1 MRVACECRHTRKQIL
16 QQRRRMIRRQS
27 DWNIFFVA
35 RSEHVSQRECVQA
48 GVRDAEQSIVTVL
61 GSQVYGAIVQK
72 LLRE

>member
-1 MRVACECRHTRKQIL
+1 
-16 QQRRRMIRRQS
+16 MIRRQS
-27 DWNIFFVA
+27 DRNIFFVT